1 MARKTESRCKV
12 GGNTPTLSLI
22 SGMAPDEVTVMYMLI
37 VFSCCTY
44 ILQGIL
50 LSCPLLQMIIG
61 EKQALGQSVDD
72 ELASLQ
78 LTSSSR
84 THSRA
89 ATAASRAAS
98 RSASRAGSA
107 RVAAGSRPV
116 TSSPPPNA
124 AAAVS
129 PRTQPTA
136 AAADTATGLV

>member
-1 MARKTESRCKV
+1 
-12 GGNTPTLSLI
+12 
-22 SGMAPDEVTVMYMLI
+22 MYMLI

-44 ILQGIL
+44 ILRGIL
-50 LSCPLLQMIIG
+50 LSSVLQMIVG

-89 ATAASRAAS
+89 TATAASRAAS

-116 TSSPPPNA
+116 TSSPPPNT

-136 AAADTATGLV
+136 ADTGFVVSHYLAVSPKAGSDTRH

>member
-1 MARKTESRCKV
+1 
-12 GGNTPTLSLI
+12 
-22 SGMAPDEVTVMYMLI
+22 MYILI

-44 ILQGIL
+44 ILRGKL
-50 LSCPLLQMIIG
+50 LSCSVLQMIIG

-89 ATAASRAAS
+89 TATAASRAAS

-136 AAADTATGLV
+136 AADTTGYELSHHLAVSPKAGSDTRH